1 MAGMLFAFVQ
11 FVMVLATWSYLF
23 KDNVFSRMSSQIVIA
38 VSTVHFF
45 LVKMTQLLDIGIMP
59 IFEEGRILN
68 LVPIILGLLLYFRLS
83 KTYAWLSSYTYAVS
97 LGLGTG
103 TTLSTLVAGSV
114 VGLIISTI
122 RAPFEGTTLFE
133 IASGWLLVFGTVFA
147 MTYWVFTKEFEGPMA
162 IVLRI
167 GRLILMISI
176 GLLYAQDVLWSQSLF
191 MGAFEMLITF
201 VKMLLGQG

>member
-1 MAGMLFAFVQ
+1 MADMLFAFVQ
-11 FVMVLATWSYLF
+11 FAMVLATWSYLF

-45 LVKMTQLLDIGIMP
+45 LVKMTQLINVGITP

-68 LVPIILGLLLYFRLS
+68 LIPIILGLLLYFRLS

-103 TTLSTLVAGSV
+103 TTLSTLVAGSI

-122 RAPFEGTTLFE
+122 KAPFEGTTLFE
-133 IASGWLLVFGTVFA
+133 VASGWLLVFGTVFA
-147 MTYWVFTKEFEGPMA
+147 LTYWVFTKEFEGPMA

>member
-1 MAGMLFAFVQ
+1 MADMLFAFVQ
-11 FVMVLATWSYLF
+11 FAMVLATWSYLF

-45 LVKMTQLLDIGIMP
+45 LVKMTQLINVGVTP

-103 TTLSTLVAGSV
+103 TTLSTLVAGSI
-114 VGLIISTI
+114 VGLIVSTI
-122 RAPFEGTTLFE
+122 KAPFEGTTLFE
-133 IASGWLLVFGTVFA
+133 VASGWLLVFGTVFA
-147 MTYWVFTKEFEGPMA
+147 LTY
-162 IVLRI
+162 
-167 GRLILMISI
+167 
-176 GLLYAQDVLWSQSLF
+176 
-191 MGAFEMLITF
+191 
-201 VKMLLGQG
+201 

>member
-1 MAGMLFAFVQ
+1 MADMLFAFVQ
-11 FVMVLATWSYLF
+11 FAMVLATWSYLY

-45 LVKMTQLLDIGIMP
+45 LVKMTQLINVGVIP

-103 TTLSTLVAGSV
+103 TTLSTLVAGSI

-133 IASGWLLVFGTVFA
+133 VASGWLLVFGTVFA
-147 MTYWVFTKEFEGPMA
+147 MTYWIFTKEFEGPMA
-162 IVLRI
+162 YVLRI

-201 VKMLLGQG
+201 VKILLGQG

>member
-1 MAGMLFAFVQ
+1 MADMLFAFVQ

-45 LVKMTQLLDIGIMP
+45 LVKMTQLLNLGVMP
-59 IFEEGRILN
+59 IFVEGRILN
-68 LVPIILGLLLYFRLS
+68 IVPIILGLLLYSRLT

-122 RAPFEGTTLFE
+122 KAPFEGTTLFE
-133 IASGWLLVFGTVFA
+133 VASGWMLVFGTVFA
-147 MTYWVFTKEFEGPMA
+147 LTYWIFTKEFKGPMA

>member
-1 MAGMLFAFVQ
+1 MADMLFAFVQ

-122 RAPFEGTTLFE
+122 RAPLEGTTLFE

>member
-1 MAGMLFAFVQ
+1 MADMLFAFVQ

-23 KDNVFSRMSSQIVIA
+23 KNNVFSRMSSQIVIA

-103 TTLSTLVAGSV
+103 TTLSTLIAGSI

-133 IASGWLLVFGTVFA
+133 VASGWLLVFGTVFA
-147 MTYWVFTKEFEGPMA
+147 LTYWIFTKEFEGPMA

>member
-1 MAGMLFAFVQ
+1 MADMLFAFVQ

-59 IFEEGRILN
+59 IFEGRILN

-103 TTLSTLVAGSV
+103 TTLSTLVAVSV

-122 RAPFEGTTLFE
+122 RAPLEGRTLFE
-133 IASGWLLVFGTVFA
+133 VASGWLLVFGTVFA